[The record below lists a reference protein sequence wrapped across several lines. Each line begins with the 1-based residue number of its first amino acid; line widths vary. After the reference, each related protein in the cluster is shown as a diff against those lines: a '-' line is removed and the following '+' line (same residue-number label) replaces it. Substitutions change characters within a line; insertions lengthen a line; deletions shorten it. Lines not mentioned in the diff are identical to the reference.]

1 MTLASILEDLDAV
14 SDTIAIV
21 AIGGSGFYFVK
32 GVLGSSFE
40 GSVAGGVEAFVT
52 NRDRVCHWAAWSGL
66 MTANDRGMAHARN
79 VEGPFN
85 TMVACSA
92 ANALCSV
99 HLGTRA
105 ATVSGLKG
113 AVYGAVARLALEIIG
128 VVVLGSAERRKAL
141 TS

>member
-1 MTLASILEDLDAV
+1 
-14 SDTIAIV
+14 
-21 AIGGSGFYFVK
+21 
-32 GVLGSSFE
+32 
-40 GSVAGGVEAFVT
+40 
-52 NRDRVCHWAAWSGL
+52 
-66 MTANDRGMAHARN
+66 MTAIDRGMAHARN

-105 ATVSGLKG
+105 AAISGLKG

-128 VVVLGSAERRKAL
+128 VVVLGSAERRKAP

>member
-1 MTLASILEDLDAV
+1 MS
-14 SDTIAIV
+14 AIE
-21 AIGGSGFYFVK
+21 SGV
-32 GVLGSSFE
+32 
-40 GSVAGGVEAFVT
+40 
-52 NRDRVCHWAAWSGL
+52 
-66 MTANDRGMAHARN
+66 AHARN

-85 TMVACSA
+85 KMVACSA

-105 ATVSGLKG
+105 AAVSGLKG